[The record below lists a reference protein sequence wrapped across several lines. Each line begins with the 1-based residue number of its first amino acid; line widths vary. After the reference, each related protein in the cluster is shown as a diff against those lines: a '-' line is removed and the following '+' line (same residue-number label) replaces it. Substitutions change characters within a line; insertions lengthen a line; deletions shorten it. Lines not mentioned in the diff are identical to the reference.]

1 MDFVCD
7 RPEKLKWRRESVR
20 EDNWSP
26 AKKPVRPGG
35 GTGEERDR
43 LSWKQKEASVKLTM
57 LCLEDLL

>member
-7 RPEKLKWRRESVR
+7 KPEKLKWCRESVR

-26 AKKPVRPGG
+26 AKKPVHPRGI
-35 GTGEERDR
+35 GEERDR

-57 LCLEDLL
+57 LCLKDLL

>member
-1 MDFVCD
+1 MDFVRD

-35 GTGEERDR
+35 IGEERDR
-43 LSWKQKEASVKLTM
+43 LS
-57 LCLEDLL
+57 